1 MGETYDHVRNV
12 TDKQIAKE
20 QAVHNE
26 LDELEIDVFG
36 LWEDHFEIPYG
47 SKFKIR
53 VRAELPRSYEQRI
66 LAQLTGEKTEDS
78 DAETIELLSAMTMGL
93 YADESLIRET
103 DKEFWENLDNW
114 NTRRVEAILMAYLTR
129 MKKETEQI
137 YSFLGEKTE

>member
-1 MGETYDHVRNV
+1 MGEAYDHVKKVAAN
-12 TDKQIAKE
+12 QIAKE

-66 LAQLTGEKTEDS
+66 LAQLTGEKTENS

-93 YADESLIRET
+93 YAGESLSMKT
-103 DKEFWENLDNW
+103 DKKFWENLDNW

>member
-1 MGETYDHVRNV
+1 MGEAYDHARNV

-53 VRAELPRSYEQRI
+53 VRTELPRSYEQRI
-66 LAQLTGEKTEDS
+66 LAQLTGEKTENS

-93 YADESLIRET
+93 YVGESLTKET
-103 DKEFWENLDNW
+103 NKEFWENLDNW

>member
-1 MGETYDHVRNV
+1 MDEAYDHVKKV
-12 TDKQIAKE
+12 AADQIAKE

-66 LAQLTGEKTEDS
+66 LAQLTGEKTENS
-78 DAETIELLSAMTMGL
+78 DEETIELLSAMTMGL
-93 YADESLIRET
+93 YAGESLIRET

-114 NTRRVEAILMAYLTR
+114 NTRRVEAILMAYLIR

>member
-1 MGETYDHVRNV
+1 MDEGYKHAKDV

-20 QAVHNE
+20 QAVHDE
-26 LDELEIDVFG
+26 LDGLEIDVFG
-36 LWEDHFEIPYG
+36 LWEDHFEIAYG

-66 LAQLTGEKTEDS
+66 LAQLTGEKTEKS
-78 DAETIELLSAMTMGL
+78 DAETVELLSVVTMGL
-93 YADESLIRET
+93 YVDELLIRET
-103 DKEFWENLDNW
+103 DKEFWENSDNW

-137 YSFLGEKTE
+137 YSFLGEKAK